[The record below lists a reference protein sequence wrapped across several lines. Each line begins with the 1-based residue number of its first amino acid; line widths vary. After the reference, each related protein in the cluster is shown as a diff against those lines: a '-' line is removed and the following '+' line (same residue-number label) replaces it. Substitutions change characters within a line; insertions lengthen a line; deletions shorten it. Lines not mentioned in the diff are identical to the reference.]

1 MSDEPKGI
9 NWQNIIDELNGG
21 SDPFSQQEV
30 VQDVPDDEW
39 EF

>member
-9 NWQNIIDELNGG
+9 NWQNIINELNCG
-21 SDPFSQQEV
+21 SDPFCQQQVVHEV
-30 VQDVPDDEW
+30 SDDEW